1 MKCDDRDCLSS
12 KLVIEIKKIRF
23 CLSKFKVFALA
34 LRCDLRAFP
43 LFWLVLFN
51 FFSICDPERFA
62 VSLNSVSRIADPVL
76 YREKIERGR
85 ESP

>member
-12 KLVIEIKKIRF
+12 KLVIEIRKIRF
-23 CLSKFKVFALA
+23 CLSKFKFFALA
-34 LRCDLRAFP
+34 LRCDLTRFTP
-43 LFWLVLFN
+43 IWLVLFN
-51 FFSICDPERFA
+51 FFSKRDSARFA
-62 VSLNSVSRIADPVL
+62 VSLNSVSRILIPVL